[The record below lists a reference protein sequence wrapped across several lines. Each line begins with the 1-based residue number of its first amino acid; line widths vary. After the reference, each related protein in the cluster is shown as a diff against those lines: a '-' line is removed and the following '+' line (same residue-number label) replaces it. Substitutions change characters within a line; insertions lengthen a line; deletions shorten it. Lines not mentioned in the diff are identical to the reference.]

1 MEETVVEV
9 AKRVEAVEVEAVRA
23 VVMRVEGGR
32 GAVAREGEVK
42 ELEVVA
48 RVEATVVMGV
58 VAREAG
64 LRAEVASVVVA
75 TVAAARTKA
84 GEQAAAVR
92 LAAAVVE
99 VVRVVAATGKAVT
112 VVEVAAM
119 AAAAMV
125 EAVVKAVA
133 RSVMARAVA
142 ARAAEPVVGAA
153 TAEETAVKAAK
164 VGAVRASGLVH
175 RKCLNLSA
183 GSGTFDQ
190 DQHLSARGCY
200 PEDVGLPGEAASRIP
215 S

>member
-112 VVEVAAM
+112 VVEVAA
-119 AAAAMV
+119 
-125 EAVVKAVA
+125 
-133 RSVMARAVA
+133 
-142 ARAAEPVVGAA
+142 RAAEPVVGAA